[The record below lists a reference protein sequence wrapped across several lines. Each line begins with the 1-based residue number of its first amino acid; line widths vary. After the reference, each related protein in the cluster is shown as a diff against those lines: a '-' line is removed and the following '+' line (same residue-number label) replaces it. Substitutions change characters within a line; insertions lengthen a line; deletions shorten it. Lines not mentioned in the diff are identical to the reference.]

1 MLNTEKQITLQLD
14 PTTDTTGNAEQ
25 VARMI
30 GVSAW
35 HISGDYL
42 VVENPLLDYRVTNN
56 ETYSH
61 KTDRIPNG
69 AVVILVQEEPK
80 TVEQQIEQEIQSKN
94 LNAPRLTPDHIDSK
108 IKAVEYILPRDV
120 CKRDNG
126 VEVFDAPLP
135 LQTLTFCILTL
146 ENGFTVTG
154 ESACASPENF
164 DAEIGKKIA
173 YDNAREKIWLLEGYL
188 LKENLHKQNSKVEL
202 QAGIDQLLNTRIP
215 ILDQI
220 YDVCQAIEK
229 CGASPE
235 LTDAVTK
242 AGALRDPISKLV
254 DQALKLGIGE
264 GIVSVSYSD
273 NGSHPTPDLPEFKN
287 DDVKSFEPSCSTQA
301 CADGSSSSNGYQLN
315 AKRENAFLVAQLLS
329 NNKISAELRKKAETK
344 MTALLD
350 ELI

>member
-1 MLNTEKQITLQLD
+1 MNAQITLQLD

-69 AVVILVQEEPK
+69 AVVILVQEEEPK

-94 LNAPRLTPDHIDSK
+94 LNAPRLTPADIDDT
-108 IKAVEYILPRDV
+108 IVDEYYFTAAQGV
-120 CKRDNG
+120 GNNCNG
-126 VEVFDAPLP
+126 YDAMGFHSVLG
-135 LQTLTFCILTL
+135 TLTFCVLVL
-146 ENGFTVTG
+146 KNGFTVTG

-164 DAEIGKKIA
+164 DPEIGKKVA
-173 YDNAREKIWLLEGYL
+173 RENARNKVWMLEGYL
-188 LKENLHKQNSKVEL
+188 LKEKLNHQIKIQEHFASQGVDLDQPLDTKNLDDGKLRVGCPSSFGVSTLVYSESIPRDELSKKREYAHVL
-202 QAGIDQLLNTRIP
+202 TQLL
-215 ILDQI
+215 
-220 YDVCQAIEK
+220 
-229 CGASPE
+229 G
-235 LTDAVTK
+235 
-242 AGALRDPISKLV
+242 
-254 DQALKLGIGE
+254 
-264 GIVSVSYSD
+264 
-273 NGSHPTPDLPEFKN
+273 LPN
-287 DDVKSFEPSCSTQA
+287 IDS
-301 CADGSSSSNGYQLN
+301 G
-315 AKRENAFLVAQLLS
+315 
-329 NNKISAELRKKAETK
+329 LRKKVEAK